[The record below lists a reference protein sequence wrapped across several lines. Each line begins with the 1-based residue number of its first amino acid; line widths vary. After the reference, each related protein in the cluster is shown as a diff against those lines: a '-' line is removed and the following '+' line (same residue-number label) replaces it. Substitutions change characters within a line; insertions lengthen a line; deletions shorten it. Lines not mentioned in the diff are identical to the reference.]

1 MAAEDELLK
10 LLDPAIRQRIES
22 DYERFAP
29 LLALLGAW
37 QEEVEGH
44 VAQTEQNTVLRLM
57 GELFPKGHWKFPYQT
72 LIVPEDLARRE
83 IGEEMLFTDRASQT
97 PWTAC
102 GPGGTLPTRLQDWR
116 IERQG
121 WEQYALVCD
130 IHLESRQ
137 PDARLLTPPL
147 PPEDLSGQAQLAFVS
162 GPEAIVAELAG
173 AAWAIQYPGEAFQ
186 PVGVTRYQ
194 GYLDFEQGLGAS
206 RGKQRQLEAWLP
218 PFYPYSRK
226 FLRFYVPAPPSETP
240 PDAWDWLGKGSATLR
255 MAALIGEETANYL
268 DQRKDAPPL
277 ILNAIPVAQMKA
289 VSEPLIENPDRVGD
303 SFQVPFMG
311 YKGCFAATA
320 REIRATTEGF
330 KVSYHAARLLATP
343 SEDARGMVGTQ
354 DLLVQCD
361 RPASAASEMRV
372 RIYHEC
378 YGGQAAAPQILT
390 RPNGTRFLAPFPVVG
405 SMDSSI
411 VGYDDAGARHSWYH
425 SLLRAPQLT
434 EGDVLEILAQIPDCA
449 KYLELDPDYF
459 SMQLDIENAPQIE
472 RTRWDNY
479 LWPCRVSET
488 ALLEQRATYLTPSR
502 IPIIPLMRLVFNPGR
517 ESLPEF
523 LQEDLVRY
531 AASVISQYFM
541 IGWYRVA
548 GKRADA

>member
-1 MAAEDELLK
+1 MAAEDKLLK
-10 LLDPAIRQRIES
+10 LLDPAIRQRIEG
-22 DYERFAP
+22 DYDRFAP

-44 VAQTEQNTVLRLM
+44 VALTEQNTVMRLM

-83 IGEEMLFTDRASQT
+83 IGEELLFTDRASQT

-102 GPGGTLPTRLQDWR
+102 GPGGTLPTRLQAWR
-116 IERQG
+116 VERQG
-121 WEQYALVCD
+121 WDQYALVCD

-137 PDARLLTPPL
+137 PDARLLTPPR
-147 PPEDLSGQAQLAFVS
+147 PPEDLSGQTQLAFVC
-162 GPEAIVAELAG
+162 GPEHIVSELAH
-173 AAWAIQYPGEAFQ
+173 AAWAVQHPGNSFETI
-186 PVGVTRYQ
+186 GVTRYQ
-194 GYLDFEQGLGAS
+194 GYLDFEQGLGAA

-226 FLRFYVPAPPSETP
+226 FLRFYVPAPDADTP
-240 PDAWDWLGKGSATLR
+240 ANAWDWLGKGGATIRL
-255 MAALIGEETANYL
+255 AALVSEAAADYF
-268 DQRKDAPPL
+268 DRRKDTPPL

-289 VSEPLIENPDRVGD
+289 ASEPLIENPDRVGD
-303 SFQVPFMG
+303 SFQIPFMG

-330 KVSYHAARLLATP
+330 KVSYHPARLLVTP
-343 SEDARGMVGTQ
+343 SEDARGLAGTQ
-354 DLLVQCD
+354 NLSVQCD
-361 RPASAASEMRV
+361 RPASAASELRV

-378 YGGQAAAPQILT
+378 YGEQAAPPRTLT
-390 RPNGTRFLAPFPVVG
+390 RPNGTRFSAPFPVVG
-405 SMDSSI
+405 SLDSSI
-411 VGYDDAGARHSWYH
+411 VGYDDPGARHSWYH

-434 EGDVLEILAQIPDCA
+434 QGDVLEILAQIPDCA
-449 KYLELDPDYF
+449 KYLDLDPDYF
-459 SMQLDIENAPQIE
+459 SIQLDIENKPQIE
-472 RTRWDNY
+472 RTSWDNY

-488 ALLEQRATYLTPSR
+488 SLLEQQATYLTSSR
-502 IPIIPLMRLVFNPGR
+502 VAILPVMRLIFSQGR

-541 IGWYRVA
+541 IGWYRVV
-548 GKRADA
+548 GKRAEA